1 MRDKELYSKIL
12 GVETPWHVAHVEL
25 SITEGKVEIFLEHDG
40 KKPSKCSVCDKPSPG
55 YDRRQK
61 KWRHLDTCQFQTI
74 LIADVPRTQCS
85 DHGVKTIQVPWAEP
99 NSGFTALFEALV
111 EPSRYAT
118 KTSTAANVQYFLIPQ
133 QPVVA
138 YSGSPFNEQYR
149 TKTI

>member
-25 SITEGKVEIFLEHDG
+25 SITEGKVEVFLKHDG

-61 KWRHLDTCQFQTI
+61 KWRHLNTCQFQTI

-85 DHGVKTIQVPWAEP
+85 EHGVKTIQVPWAV
-99 NSGFTALFEALV
+99 TA
-111 EPSRYAT
+111 
-118 KTSTAANVQYFLIPQ
+118 
-133 QPVVA
+133 
-138 YSGSPFNEQYR
+138 
-149 TKTI
+149 